1 MTTYTLNLDGGH
13 FTEDEDLD
21 RMIGMAEDGVCGAM
35 EPRTFTVEDD
45 CGQVVAVITNRRITG
60 KFTKQ
65 VWGGRKGDEALFI
78 EHVEFDA
85 TDAVLRMSL
94 EEIQSLE
101 DSSESTDDLGRLHVQ
116 WDGPFE
122 VAVVNSMLD
131 FFGVEELHKLT
142 EDALRYVRNRLNP
155 REVVEETI
163 ELTIKVVVRM
173 PKPESEEER
182 QEVLSSF
189 VDNLD
194 YSVLSNSVGV
204 TVKNTEITGHCSKQ
218 A

>member
-1 MTTYTLNLDGGH
+1 MTTYTLNLDGDH

-21 RMIGMAEDGVCGAM
+21 RMIGMGEDSVCGAM

-45 CGQVVAVITNRRITG
+45 SGQVVAVITNRRITG

-65 VWGGRKGDEALFI
+65 AWGGRKGDEALFI
-78 EHVEFDA
+78 ECVEFDA

-116 WDGPFE
+116 WDGPHE
-122 VAVVNSMLD
+122 VAVVNSILD
-131 FFGVEELHKLT
+131 FFGVEDLHKLT

-163 ELTIKVVVRM
+163 KLTIKVVVRM
-173 PKPESEEER
+173 PKPESEDER
-182 QEVLSSF
+182 QEMLSSF

-204 TVKNTEITGHCSKQ
+204 TVKNTEITGSSDTQ